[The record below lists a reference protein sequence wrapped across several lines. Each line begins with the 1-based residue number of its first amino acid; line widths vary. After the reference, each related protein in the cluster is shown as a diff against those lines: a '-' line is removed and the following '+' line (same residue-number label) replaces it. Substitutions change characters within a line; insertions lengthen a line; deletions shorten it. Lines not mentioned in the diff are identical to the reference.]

1 MLNLRRWKFVLL
13 LSVFLCSMV
22 PPQAKAIDP
31 VTIAILAPIA
41 IKAAKVMRPY
51 IQKGLVAGTKGI
63 IQTGKDTLEIL
74 YLPWGVV
81 QMTLGLPFG
90 GLGPGLTNVGK
101 GLIAPFKVVGDV
113 LLLPIQFTGFLN
125 N

>member
-1 MLNLRRWKFVLL
+1 MLSRNRCVIIILL
-13 LSVFLCSMV
+13 AAFFCTMV
-22 PPQAKAIDP
+22 PPKAKAIDP

-51 IQKGLVAGTKGI
+51 IQKGLISGTKGL

-74 YLPWGVV
+74 YIPWGVI

-90 GLGPGLTNVGK
+90 GLGPGLNNVCK

-113 LLLPIQFTGFLN
+113 LYLPIQFTGFVN
-125 N
+125 

>member
-1 MLNLRRWKFVLL
+1 MLSFRRTTWIILIAAYFCTV
-13 LSVFLCSMV
+13 V
-22 PPQAKAIDP
+22 PAPAKAMDP
-31 VTIAILAPIA
+31 VTIAVLAPIA

-51 IQKGLVAGTKGI
+51 IQRGLISGTKGL

-90 GLGPGLTNVGK
+90 GLGPGISNVGR
-101 GLIAPFKVVGDV
+101 GLIAPFKVVADV
-113 LLLPIQFTGFLN
+113 LYLPLQFTGFVN
-125 N
+125 

>member
-1 MLNLRRWKFVLL
+1 MLTFRRTTWIILL
-13 LSVFLCSMV
+13 AVYFCTMV

-51 IQKGLVAGTKGI
+51 IQKGLISGTRGL

-90 GLGPGLTNVGK
+90 GLGPGLRNVGK
-101 GLIAPFKVVGDV
+101 GALAPFKVVADV
-113 LLLPIQFTGFLN
+113 LYLPIQFTGFVN

>member
-1 MLNLRRWKFVLL
+1 MLTSRRWKWIFLL
-13 LSVFLCSMV
+13 TIFLCTMA
-22 PPQAKAIDP
+22 PQQTKAIDP

-41 IKAAKVMRPY
+41 IKAAKAMRPY
-51 IQKGLVAGTKGI
+51 VQKGLVSGTKGLI
-63 IQTGKDTLEIL
+63 DMGKDTLGIL
-74 YLPWGVV
+74 YLPWGLV

-90 GLGPGLTNVGK
+90 GLGPGMTNVGK

-113 LLLPIQFTGFLN
+113 LILPIRFTGFLN

>member
-1 MLNLRRWKFVLL
+1 MLSFRRTTWIVLIAVYFCTL
-13 LSVFLCSMV
+13 A
-22 PPQAKAIDP
+22 PQPAKAIDP
-31 VTIAILAPIA
+31 VTIAVLAPIA

-51 IQKGLVAGTKGI
+51 IQKGLISGTKGL

-90 GLGPGLTNVGK
+90 GLGPGMANVGR
-101 GLIAPFKVVGDV
+101 GLMAPFKVVADV
-113 LLLPIQFTGFLN
+113 LYLPIQFTGFVN
-125 N
+125 

>member
-1 MLNLRRWKFVLL
+1 M
-13 LSVFLCSMV
+13 
-22 PPQAKAIDP
+22 DP

-51 IQKGLVAGTKGI
+51 IQRGLISGTKGL

-74 YLPWGVV
+74 YLPWGLV

-90 GLGPGLTNVGK
+90 GLGPGMANVGR
-101 GLIAPFKVVGDV
+101 GLLAPFKVVADV
-113 LLLPIQFTGFLN
+113 LYLPIQFTGFVN
-125 N
+125 

>member
-1 MLNLRRWKFVLL
+1 MLSSRRITWLFLL
-13 LSVFLCSMV
+13 IVFFCTMV
-22 PPQAKAIDP
+22 PPKAKAIDP

-51 IQKGLVAGTKGI
+51 IQRGLISGTKGL

-90 GLGPGLTNVGK
+90 GLGPGLRNIGR
-101 GLIAPFKVVGDV
+101 GALAPFKVIADV
-113 LLLPIQFTGFLN
+113 LYLPIQFTGFVN
-125 N
+125 

>member
-1 MLNLRRWKFVLL
+1 MLSCRRCTLIVL

-22 PPQAKAIDP
+22 QPEAKAIDP

-51 IQKGLVAGTKGI
+51 IQKGLISGTKGI

-74 YLPWGVV
+74 YLPWGLV

-90 GLGPGLTNVGK
+90 GLGPGMTNVGR

-113 LLLPIQFTGFLN
+113 LILPIQFTGFVN

>member
-1 MLNLRRWKFVLL
+1 MLSSRRWTWIFLL
-13 LSVFLCSMV
+13 TVFLCTMA
-22 PPQAKAIDP
+22 PQKTEAIDP

-51 IQKGLVAGTKGI
+51 IQKGLITGTKGL

-74 YLPWGVV
+74 YVPWGLV

-90 GLGPGLTNVGK
+90 GLGPGLRNVGK
-101 GLIAPFKVVGDV
+101 GLLAPFKVVADV
-113 LLLPIQFTGFLN
+113 LYLPIQFTGFVN

>member
-1 MLNLRRWKFVLL
+1 MLSFRRTTWIVLIAVYFCTL
-13 LSVFLCSMV
+13 V
-22 PPQAKAIDP
+22 PPPAKAMDP
-31 VTIAILAPIA
+31 VTIAVLAPIA

-51 IQKGLVAGTKGI
+51 IQKGLISGTKGL

-90 GLGPGLTNVGK
+90 GLGPGMANVGR
-101 GLIAPFKVVGDV
+101 GLIAPFKVIADV
-113 LLLPIQFTGFLN
+113 LYLPIQFTGFVN
-125 N
+125 

>member
-1 MLNLRRWKFVLL
+1 MLSCKRCTLIVL

-22 PPQAKAIDP
+22 QPEAKAIDP

-41 IKAAKVMRPY
+41 IKAAKVVHPY
-51 IQKGLVAGTKGI
+51 IQRGIISGTKGL

-90 GLGPGLTNVGK
+90 GLGPGISNVGR
-101 GLIAPFKVVGDV
+101 GLIAPFKVVADV
-113 LLLPIQFTGFLN
+113 LYLPIQFTGFVN
-125 N
+125 

>member
-1 MLNLRRWKFVLL
+1 MLSRQRYILIILL
-13 LSVFLCSMV
+13 TAFFCTMV

-51 IQKGLVAGTKGI
+51 IQKGLITGTKGL

-90 GLGPGLTNVGK
+90 GLGPGLRNIGK
-101 GLIAPFKVVGDV
+101 GALAPFKVVADV
-113 LLLPIQFTGFLN
+113 LYLPIQFTGFVN

>member
-1 MLNLRRWKFVLL
+1 MLSLRRTTWIMLIAVYFCTML
-13 LSVFLCSMV
+13 
-22 PPQAKAIDP
+22 PPPAKAIDP

-51 IQKGLVAGTKGI
+51 IQRGLISGTRGI

-90 GLGPGLTNVGK
+90 GLGPGLRNVAK
-101 GLIAPFKVVGDV
+101 GAIAPFKVVADV
-113 LLLPIQFTGFLN
+113 LYLPIQFTGFVN

>member
-1 MLNLRRWKFVLL
+1 MLSFRRTTWIILIAVYFCTIVT
-13 LSVFLCSMV
+13 
-22 PPQAKAIDP
+22 PPAKAMDP

-51 IQKGLVAGTKGI
+51 IQKGLISGTRGL

-74 YLPWGVV
+74 YLPWGIV

-90 GLGPGLTNVGK
+90 GLGPGMANVGR
-101 GLIAPFKVVGDV
+101 GLIAPFKVVADV
-113 LLLPIQFTGFLN
+113 LYLPIQFTGFVN
-125 N
+125 

>member
-1 MLNLRRWKFVLL
+1 MLSCKRCTLIVL

-22 PPQAKAIDP
+22 QPEAKAIDP

-51 IQKGLVAGTKGI
+51 IQRGIISGTKGL

-90 GLGPGLTNVGK
+90 GLGPGISNIGR
-101 GLIAPFKVVGDV
+101 GLIAPFKVVADV
-113 LLLPIQFTGFLN
+113 LYLPIQFTGFVN
-125 N
+125 

>member
-1 MLNLRRWKFVLL
+1 MLSCKRCTLIVL

-22 PPQAKAIDP
+22 QPEAKAIDP

-51 IQKGLVAGTKGI
+51 IQRGIISGTKGL

-90 GLGPGLTNVGK
+90 GLGPGISNVGR
-101 GLIAPFKVVGDV
+101 GLIAPFKVVADV
-113 LLLPIQFTGFLN
+113 LYLPIQFTGFVN
-125 N
+125 

>member
-1 MLNLRRWKFVLL
+1 MLSCRKCTLIVL

-22 PPQAKAIDP
+22 QPEAKAIDP

-51 IQKGLVAGTKGI
+51 IQKGLISGTKGI

-74 YLPWGVV
+74 YLPWGLV

-90 GLGPGLTNVGK
+90 GLGPGMTNVGR

-113 LLLPIQFTGFLN
+113 LILPIQFTGFVN

>member
-1 MLNLRRWKFVLL
+1 MLSLRRTALATCAAICF
-13 LSVFLCSMV
+13 FTFI
-22 PPQAKAIDP
+22 PQRAKAMDP
-31 VTIAILAPIA
+31 VTIAVLAPIA

-51 IQKGLVAGTKGI
+51 LQKGLISGTRGL

-90 GLGPGLTNVGK
+90 GLGPGMRNVCK
-101 GLIAPFKVVGDV
+101 GLIAPFKVVADV
-113 LLLPIQFTGFLN
+113 LYLPIQFTGFVN
-125 N
+125 